1 MPVHQSRSG
10 LALPSLA
17 AAVLLGGLLVGG
29 CSGPDRQTAKTA
41 VVSLPPATATATGS
55 PGSSASGNGKSVSPD
70 DSADASPGVQLRLDD
85 TTEKRQQIRKIY
97 ASCLAENGMGPN
109 GQVSDTVRTK
119 AEAACKDKAPIQ
131 PPELDPARN
140 PHYNQDVVA
149 EVKCLSGHGIPAVI
163 VPATAG
169 TPMSWT
175 LTTADVPDDYPQ
187 INTAC
192 LVASFG
198 SAS

>member
-41 VVSLPPATATATGS
+41 VASLPPATGTPDS
-55 PGSSASGNGKSVSPD
+55 PSSSSGGKSVSSD
-70 DSADASPGVQLRLDD
+70 DSADTSPGVQLRLDD

-97 ASCLAENGMGPN
+97 ASCLTENGMGSN

>member
-10 LALPSLA
+10 LALPPLA
-17 AAVLLGGLLVGG
+17 AAVIVGGLLVSG
-29 CSGPDRQTAKTA
+29 CSSHDRQTAKTA
-41 VVSLPPATATATGS
+41 VASLPPATGS
-55 PGSSASGNGKSVSPD
+55 PGSPSAAGDGRSTSQEDSP
-70 DSADASPGVQLRLDD
+70 DASPGVQLRLDD

-97 ASCLAENGMGPN
+97 ASCLAENGMG
-109 GQVSDTVRTK
+109 QKSHVSDTVRTK

-149 EVKCLSGHGIPAVI
+149 VVKCLNGHGIAAVI

-169 TPMSWT
+169 QPMNWT
-175 LTTADVPDDYPQ
+175 LTSADVPGDYAQ
-187 INTAC
+187 VNTAC
-192 LVASFG
+192 LVKSFG